1 MPWAGAARCYT
12 GSMSR
17 PDDEPTWGRSTVHT
31 VCPLDC
37 PDTCSLE
44 VAVERGAVVSIDGS
58 RRNPVTDGY
67 ICGKVRRFGERV
79 YGDARLTQPLVRR
92 GRRGDGEFREAT
104 WDEALALIA
113 GRMIEI
119 RDTDGA
125 DAILPFSYG
134 GSNGLLTQDTVDAR
148 LFRKLGASRLARTV
162 CALPTSTANQAL
174 YGKMPSVTPVDYRH
188 ARLIVVWGANPS
200 SSGIHFVPPI
210 REAQEAGAA
219 LVVVDPRRTKLARR
233 ADIHLAVRPGTDVVL
248 ALAVHRYLFEN
259 DRADQGFLAAHAEG
273 ANRLRER
280 CAEWTF
286 DRAAEVAG
294 LDPGLIESFAEMYA
308 DYSPAVI
315 RCGWGLE
322 RNRNGGSAALAVLAL
337 PAVAGKFG
345 VRGGGYSMS
354 NTAAWNLS
362 SESWIGASEPDTRVV
377 NMNRLGRALL
387 ELRDPP
393 IKMLFVYNCNPV
405 ATMPNQNRVIE
416 GLSRDDLFTVVF
428 DQVMTD
434 TARFADVVLPATTFL
449 ESYDVAQSYGSTNLQ
464 LARPVIEPV
473 GASRP
478 NVEVFAELAG
488 RLGLDVGAGNG
499 SDAEALLELAAA
511 LPEEARGDLLESG
524 IALGV
529 ADGAPVQFVDV
540 HPRTPNRKVRLFP
553 EELERESP
561 EGIYRFRPD
570 PATADHPLAL
580 ISPSTGKTVNST
592 LGELRTRVASLQ
604 MHPDDAEP
612 RGLADGDTA
621 RVFNALGEVHCP
633 VALDAGVRRGTVAL
647 PKGLWRMSTLN
658 GATANAL
665 VPDDLTDVGG
675 GAVFNDA
682 RVQVARVVTATLQLD
697 GQEPAVSTP
706 GRDASVH

>member
-1 MPWAGAARCYT
+1 MPKA
-12 GSMSR
+12 
-17 PDDEPTWGRSTVHT
+17 DDETTWGRSTVHT

-44 VAVERGAVVSIDGS
+44 VAVERGAIVSIGGS
-58 RRNPVTDGY
+58 RRHAVTDGY

-79 YGDARLTQPLVRR
+79 YGDARVPHPLVRE
-92 GRRGDGEFREAT
+92 GRRGGGEFRRAT
-104 WDEALALIA
+104 WDEALRTIA
-113 GRMIEI
+113 DRMAEI
-119 RDTDGA
+119 RGA
-125 DAILPFSYG
+125 WGAEAVLPFSYG

-148 LFRKLGASRLARTV
+148 LFREFGASRLARTV
-162 CALPTSTANQAL
+162 CAIPTSTANEAL
-174 YGKMPSVTPVDYRH
+174 YGKMPSVTCPDYRH
-188 ARLIVVWGANPS
+188 ARLVVVWGANPS
-200 SSGIHFVPPI
+200 SSGIHAVPHVQA
-210 REAQEAGAA
+210 AQDAGAA
-219 LVVVDPRRTKLARR
+219 LVVIDPRRTNLARR
-233 ADIHLAVRPGTDVVL
+233 ADVHLAPRPGTDVAV
-248 ALAVHRYLFEN
+248 ALAVHRYLFEHG
-259 DRADQGFLAAHAEG
+259 RADEAFLAAHAEG
-273 ANRLRER
+273 ADRLRER

-294 LDPGLIESFAEMYA
+294 LDPELIENFAEMYA
-308 DYSPAVI
+308 DLSPAVI

-337 PAVAGKFG
+337 PAVGGKFG

-362 SESWIGASEPDTRVV
+362 AESWIGSPEPDTRVV

-387 ELRDPP
+387 EMRDPP
-393 IKMLFVYNCNPV
+393 VKMLFVYNCNPV
-405 ATMPNQNRVIE
+405 VTMPDQNRVIE
-416 GLSRDDLFTVVF
+416 GLSREDLFTVVF

-473 GASRP
+473 GEARP

-488 RLGLDVGAGNG
+488 RLGLDAGAGYE
-499 SDAEALLELAAA
+499 SDAQALLQLAAA
-511 LPEEARGDLLESG
+511 LPEAARGPLLEEG
-524 IALGV
+524 IAVGV
-529 ADGAPVQFVDV
+529 AEGTPVQFVDV

-561 EGIYRFRPD
+561 GGIYRFRPD
-570 PATADHPLAL
+570 PATPDYPLAL

-592 LGELRTRVASLQ
+592 LGELRARVARLR

-612 RGLADGDTA
+612 RGLAAGDTA
-621 RVFNALGEVHCP
+621 RVFNVLGEVHCP
-633 VALDAGVRRGTVAL
+633 VEIDAGMRRGTVGL

-682 RVQVARVVTATLQLD
+682 RVQVARVVTATLQR
-697 GQEPAVSTP
+697 GGAEPPAPAAAGDAAV
-706 GRDASVH
+706 H

>member
-1 MPWAGAARCYT
+1 
-12 GSMSR
+12 MSR
-17 PDDEPTWGRSTVHT
+17 ADDEPTWGRSTVHT
-31 VCPLDC
+31 ACPLDC

-44 VAVERGAVVSIDGS
+44 VEVERGQIVSIDGS
-58 RRNPVTDGY
+58 RRHAVTDGY

-79 YGDARLTQPLVRR
+79 YGDARLTRPLVREGPR
-92 GRRGDGEFREAT
+92 GGGFREAS
-104 WDEALALIA
+104 WDEALQTVAD
-113 GRMIEI
+113 RMVET
-119 RDTDGA
+119 RRRWGA
-125 DAILPFSYG
+125 EAVLPFSYG

-148 LFRKLGASRLARTV
+148 LFREFGASRLARTV
-162 CALPTSTANQAL
+162 CAIPTSTANLAL
-174 YGKMPSVTPVDYRH
+174 YGRMPSVTYPDYRH

-200 SSGIHFVPPI
+200 SSGIHLVPHI
-210 REAQEAGAA
+210 KAAQKAGAA
-219 LVVVDPRRTKLARR
+219 LAVIDPRRTDLARR
-233 ADIHLAVRPGTDVVL
+233 ADIHLAPMPGTDVAV
-248 ALAVHRYLFEN
+248 ALAVHRYLFEHE
-259 DRADQGFLAAHAEG
+259 RADREFLAAHAEG
-273 ANRLRER
+273 ADRLRER

-286 DRAAEVAG
+286 ERAADVAG
-294 LDPGLIESFAEMYA
+294 LDPGLLESFAEMYA
-308 DYSPAVI
+308 DVSPAVI

-322 RNRNGGSAALAVLAL
+322 RNRNGGNAALAVLAL

-362 SESWIGASEPDTRVV
+362 AESWIDRPEPDTRVV
-377 NMNRLGRALL
+377 NMNRLGRSLL
-387 ELRDPP
+387 ELQDPP
-393 IKMLFVYNCNPV
+393 IKLLFVYNCNPAV
-405 ATMPNQNRVIE
+405 TMPDQNRVIE

-434 TARFADVVLPATTFL
+434 TAKLADVVLPATTFL
-449 ESYDVAQSYGSTNLQ
+449 ESYDVAQSYGSTSLL

-488 RLGLDVGAGNG
+488 RLGLDAGAGYA
-499 SDAEALLELAAA
+499 SDAEALLQLAAT
-511 LPEEARGDLLESG
+511 LPEAARSPLLESG
-524 IALGV
+524 VAAGV
-529 ADGAPVQFVDV
+529 AQGAPVQFVDV
-540 HPRTPNRKVRLFP
+540 HPRTPGGKVRLFP

-561 EGIYRFRPD
+561 EGIYRYRPD

-592 LGELRTRVASLQ
+592 LGELRARTARLQ
-604 MHPDDAEP
+604 MHPDDAER

-633 VALDAGVRRGTVAL
+633 VELDADMRRGAVGL

-682 RVQVARVVTATLQLD
+682 RVQVARVVTATLKLD
-697 GQEPAVSTP
+697 QEDRTAA
-706 GRDASVH
+706 ASAPEAPVQH

>member
-1 MPWAGAARCYT
+1 MPKT
-12 GSMSR
+12 
-17 PDDEPTWGRSTVHT
+17 DDEPTWGRTTVHT

-44 VAVERGAVVSIDGS
+44 VGVERGAIVSIGGS
-58 RRNPVTDGY
+58 RRNPLTDGY

-79 YGDARLTQPLVRR
+79 YGDARLTAPLVRR
-92 GRRGDGEFREAT
+92 GRRGDGEFREIS
-104 WDEALALIA
+104 WDEALRTVAQ
-113 GRMIEI
+113 RMSET
-119 RDTDGA
+119 RSRWGA
-125 DAILPFSYG
+125 EAVLPFSYG

-148 LFRKLGASRLARTV
+148 LFREFGASRLARTV

-174 YGKMPSVTPVDYRH
+174 YGKMPSVTPADYRH

-200 SSGIHFVPPI
+200 SSGIHLVPHI
-210 REAQEAGAA
+210 KAAQEAGAA
-219 LVVVDPRRTKLARR
+219 LVVVDPRRTNLARR
-233 ADIHLAVRPGTDVVL
+233 ADVHLAPRPGTDVAV
-248 ALAVHRYLFEN
+248 ALAVHRHLFEHG
-259 DRADQGFLAAHAEG
+259 RADEAFLAAHAEG
-273 ANRLRER
+273 ADRLRER
-280 CAEWTF
+280 CADWTF
-286 DRAAEVAG
+286 ERAAEVAG
-294 LDPGLIESFAEMYA
+294 LDPELLESFAEMYA
-308 DYSPAVI
+308 DISPAVI

-337 PAVAGKFG
+337 PAVGGKFG

-362 SESWIGASEPDTRVV
+362 PESWIGSPEPATRVV

-393 IKMLFVYNCNPV
+393 IKLLFVYNCNPAV
-405 ATMPNQNRVIE
+405 TMPDQNRVIE

-434 TARFADVVLPATTFL
+434 TAKLADVVLPATTFL

-464 LARPVIEPV
+464 LVRPVIEPV

-488 RLGLDVGAGNG
+488 RLGLDAGAGGG
-499 SDAEALLELAAA
+499 SDAEALIELAAA
-511 LPEEARGDLLESG
+511 LPEEARNQLLESG
-524 IALGV
+524 IAVG
-529 ADGAPVQFVDV
+529 AAQGAPVQFVDV
-540 HPRTPNRKVRLFP
+540 HPRTPGRKVRLFP
-553 EELERESP
+553 DELERESP
-561 EGIYRFRPD
+561 EGIYRYRPD
-570 PATADHPLAL
+570 PATADYPLAL

-592 LGELRTRVASLQ
+592 LGELRARVAALQ
-604 MHPDDAEP
+604 MHPDDAVP

-633 VALDAGVRRGTVAL
+633 VELDPGIRQGAVGL

-665 VPDDLTDVGG
+665 VPDDLTDIGG

-682 RVQVARVVTATLQLD
+682 RVQVARVVTATL
-697 GQEPAVSTP
+697 TP
-706 GRDASVH
+706 DPGDRAAPDAGRDAPVH

>member
-1 MPWAGAARCYT
+1 MPKT
-12 GSMSR
+12 
-17 PDDEPTWGRSTVHT
+17 DDEPTWGRTTVHT

-44 VAVERGAVVSIDGS
+44 VGVERGAIVSIGGS
-58 RRNPVTDGY
+58 RRNPLTDGY

-79 YGDARLTQPLVRR
+79 YGDARLTAPLVRR
-92 GRRGDGEFREAT
+92 GRRGDGEFREIS
-104 WDEALALIA
+104 WDEALRTVAQ
-113 GRMIEI
+113 RMIET
-119 RDTDGA
+119 RSRWGA
-125 DAILPFSYG
+125 EAVLPFSYG

-148 LFRKLGASRLARTV
+148 LFREFGASRLARTV

-174 YGKMPSVTPVDYRH
+174 YGKMPSVTPADYRH

-200 SSGIHFVPPI
+200 SSGIHLVPHI
-210 REAQEAGAA
+210 KAAQEAGAA
-219 LVVVDPRRTKLARR
+219 LVVVDPRRTNLARR
-233 ADIHLAVRPGTDVVL
+233 ADVHLAPRPGTDVAV
-248 ALAVHRYLFEN
+248 ALAVHRHLFEHG
-259 DRADQGFLAAHAEG
+259 RADEAFLAAHAEG
-273 ANRLRER
+273 ADRLRER
-280 CAEWTF
+280 CADWTF
-286 DRAAEVAG
+286 ERAAEVAG
-294 LDPGLIESFAEMYA
+294 LDPELLESFAEMYA
-308 DYSPAVI
+308 DISPAVI

-337 PAVAGKFG
+337 PAVGGKFG

-362 SESWIGASEPDTRVV
+362 PESWIGSPEPATRVV

-393 IKMLFVYNCNPV
+393 VKLLFVYNCNPAV
-405 ATMPNQNRVIE
+405 TMPDQNRVIE

-434 TARFADVVLPATTFL
+434 TAKLADVVLPATTFL

-464 LARPVIEPV
+464 LVRPVIEPV

-488 RLGLDVGAGNG
+488 RLGLGAGAGCG
-499 SDAEALLELAAA
+499 SDAEALIELAAA
-511 LPEEARGDLLESG
+511 LPEEARNPLLESG
-524 IALGV
+524 IAVGT
-529 ADGAPVQFVDV
+529 AQGAPVQFVDV
-540 HPRTPNRKVRLFP
+540 HPRTPGRKVRLFP
-553 EELERESP
+553 DELERESP
-561 EGIYRFRPD
+561 EGIYRYRPD
-570 PATADHPLAL
+570 PATADYPLAL

-592 LGELRTRVASLQ
+592 LGELRARTAALQ
-604 MHPDDAEP
+604 MHPDDAVP

-633 VALDAGVRRGTVAL
+633 VDLDAGIRQGAVGL

-665 VPDDLTDVGG
+665 VPDDLTDIGG

-682 RVQVARVVTATLQLD
+682 RVQVARVVTATL
-697 GQEPAVSTP
+697 TP
-706 GRDASVH
+706 DPGDRAAPDAGRDSPVH